1 MERLWRAYMV
11 LGGFGLAAGLLL
23 RPKAPAPWPTR
34 PLPPSPWRPSPLSIA
49 RHRPGRRAGWWVLL
63 AGFGWFYAGDLA
75 YSVYQAVVDATPA
88 ASVADVFYLAGYPF
102 IAGELVALVYPARG
116 RQWSRRDFGGLID
129 VGILTTG
136 LCLLGWVLV
145 IEPAFAAADAPLLT
159 RLLAVGYPLADV
171 PILAV
176 VIRLLLGRTHRTRLQ
191 APAPVAHDH
200 GGGRRARRRR
210 PRPGGRLARRP
221 CSLTG
226 RRARRRRALP
236 GVLVPARRAGA
247 APTP

>member
-23 RPKAPAPWPTR
+23 
-34 PLPPSPWRPSPLSIA
+34 PSEGARTVAYQAVAAVALAALATGIA

-102 IAGELVALVYPARG
+102 IAGGLVALVYPARG
-116 RQWSRRDFGGLID
+116 RQWSGRDFGGLID

-176 VIRLLLGRTHRTRLQ
+176 VIRLLLGRTHRT
-191 APAPVAHDH
+191 PPS
-200 GGGRRARRRR
+200 GS
-210 PRPGGRLARRP
+210 
-221 CSLTG
+221 CSC
-226 RRARRRRALP
+226 RS
-236 GVLVPARRAGA
+236 
-247 APTP
+247 